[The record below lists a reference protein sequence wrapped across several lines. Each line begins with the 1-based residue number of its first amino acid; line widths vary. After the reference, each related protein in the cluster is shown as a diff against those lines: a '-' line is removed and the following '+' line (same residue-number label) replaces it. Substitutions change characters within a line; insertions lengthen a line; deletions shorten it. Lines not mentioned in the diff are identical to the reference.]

1 MELQWQ
7 LRGAS
12 PPARLPAECLVA
24 RRLCQR
30 AGAVSADPFYG

>member
-12 PPARLPAECLVA
+12 PPARLPAERLVTWC
-24 RRLCQR
+24 LCQG